1 MGDVRRIS
9 PEAPVPV
16 LEVTEE
22 DKRLGMAANVAQNVV
37 SLGGEALL
45 LSVVGDDT
53 GAQLLKDLAVKN
65 GVRWDYIVATS
76 ERPTT
81 RKTRVMAKHHHIVR
95 VDYEVKK
102 FLAPQVEAA
111 VVQKLEKAI
120 QEADIVI
127 IEDYAKGVITQT
139 LHELDQIQLAE
150 RWIIDGFGPLDH
162 LQQRFSLADKI
173 VLIDLPLRVHYF
185 WAVKRIIGLIF
196 KARPELPIGAQ
207 ELRLDHLLKLFDSIK
222 KYHRLMRPEL
232 LRILAR
238 PANSAK
244 LVHINSVSNLNLI
257 LSQGIE

>member
-1 MGDVRRIS
+1 MIQRVVVIGN
-9 PEAPVPV
+9 
-16 LEVTEE
+16 
-22 DKRLGMAANVAQNVV
+22 AA
-37 SLGGEALL
+37 GG
-45 LSVVGDDT
+45 
-53 GAQLLKDLAVKN
+53 
-65 GVRWDYIVATS
+65 
-76 ERPTT
+76 
-81 RKTRVMAKHHHIVR
+81 KTRLSRNLAQRYGLPVFHVDSLQFFVDEQAKLR
-95 VDYEVKK
+95 MRP
-102 FLAPQVEAA
+102 FQ
-111 VVQKLEKAI
+111 
-120 QEADIVI
+120 
-127 IEDYAKGVITQT
+127 QT